1 MIKSIRI
8 FYSILLSALVVMVF
22 AVVNHWIKSEV
33 IDREEHLETLEANI
47 ALEENRI
54 MVLEADWAYL
64 TRPSRIEHLSRV
76 NCSPLRQLNPSA
88 FSASMP
94 LVTPN
99 FPPLSR
105 RYPGLSASVMEAPN
119 DGTAAGL
126 SVATLP
132 CSRSRCQ

>member
-64 TRPSRIEHLSRV
+64 TRPSRIEHLSRELLSFAPIEPQRILSLDSIG
-76 NCSPLRQLNPSA
+76 NA
-88 FSASMP
+88 EFSNTEPQVSG
-94 LVTPN
+94 LVRI
-99 FPPLSR
+99 S
-105 RYPGLSASVMEAPN
+105 
-119 DGTAAGL
+119 DGGAE
-126 SVATLP
+126 
-132 CSRSRCQ
+132 